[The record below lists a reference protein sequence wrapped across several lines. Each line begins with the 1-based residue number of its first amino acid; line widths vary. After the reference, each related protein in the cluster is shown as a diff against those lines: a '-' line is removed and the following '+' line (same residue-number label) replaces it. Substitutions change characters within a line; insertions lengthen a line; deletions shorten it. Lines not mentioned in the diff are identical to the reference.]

1 MVMQI
6 KPVIV
11 VPDLRLCWYFLCS
24 CFLKMVKVLL
34 LTRLLHELMCV
45 THASK
50 TAVTPR
56 VQNPPALMSG
66 RASRLVLVDLDWNLQ
81 RRK

>member
-6 KPVIV
+6 KPVVV

-24 CFLKMVKVLL
+24 CSLKMVRVLL
-34 LTRLLHELMCV
+34 LTRLLRELTCV
-45 THASK
+45 TRTSK
-50 TAVTPR
+50 TVVTPR

-66 RASRLVLVDLDWNLQ
+66 RA
-81 RRK
+81 